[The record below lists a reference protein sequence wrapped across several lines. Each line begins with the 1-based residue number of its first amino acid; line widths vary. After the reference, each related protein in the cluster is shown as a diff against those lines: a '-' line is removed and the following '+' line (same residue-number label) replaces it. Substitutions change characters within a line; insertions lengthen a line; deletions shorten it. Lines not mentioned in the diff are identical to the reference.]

1 MVRHRLAVAVAAAAA
16 VILSAP
22 FIQQAFTAASNAWGA
37 HFRAVGIA
45 VSALPVGIA
54 LLVAARRIRD
64 RRLARYLMLAAS
76 VAIAATYVAI
86 EALSFAEAF
95 HFVEYGLLAWLFYG
109 VMRTRDDGS
118 VIVLPLLA
126 CVLVGTLDEWFQW
139 FVPIRAG
146 EARDIVLNGVAS
158 GCGLLFAMA
167 LDPPTGP
174 VATLRRQSVA
184 HVCLWGGAAAAVF
197 GLFFLT
203 VHVGHDVLDGE
214 IGAFRSRYTGVQ
226 LEALARDRA
235 ERWRSRPPLVLRRL
249 SREDQYLTEG
259 LWHVQRRNQALSA
272 GDGAAAWRENRILER
287 FYAPILE
294 TPTYADPSG
303 HRWSAEQRL
312 EAARRPGV
320 DRALSVSDAY
330 PYPLYVWPGES

>member
-1 MVRHRLAVAVAAAAA
+1 MVRHRLAVALAAAAA

-22 FIQQAFTAASNAWGA
+22 FIQQAFTAASSAWGA
-37 HFRAVGIA
+37 YLRAVGIA
-45 VSALPVGIA
+45 VSALPVGLA
-54 LLVAARRIRD
+54 LLVAAQRIRE

-76 VAIAATYVAI
+76 LAIAATYILI

-95 HFVEYGLLAWLFYG
+95 HFVEYGLLAWFFYG
-109 VMRTRDDGS
+109 AMRTRDDGS
-118 VIVLPLLA
+118 LIVLPLLA
-126 CVLVGTLDEWFQW
+126 GVLVGTLDEWFQW
-139 FVPIRAG
+139 FIPIRAG

-184 HVCLWGGAAAAVF
+184 RVCLWGGAAAAVF

-203 VHVGHDVLDGE
+203 VHVGHDVHDGE
-214 IGAFRSRYTGVQ
+214 IGAFRSRYTGAQ
-226 LEALARDRA
+226 LETLARDRA

-259 LWHVQRRNQALSA
+259 LWHVQRRNQALGA

-303 HRWSAEQRL
+303 HRWSVEQHA
-312 EAARRPGV
+312 EAARLPGL
-320 DRALSVSDAY
+320 DRAPAVSDAY
-330 PYPLYVWPGES
+330 PYPLYVWPGE